1 MYIKLI
7 YVLVCIQFRARNKKV
22 YCYRLQGQ
30 TEVFGVN
37 GSGFLHDE
45 IVNAMGAIC
54 NDMSISR
61 YKSNESTRKCFA
73 MSSFFF
79 EKVLFW

>member
-1 MYIKLI
+1 MRIKLI
-7 YVLVCIQFRARNKKV
+7 CVLLCIQFRARNKKV
-22 YCYRLQGQ
+22 YWHRLQGQ
-30 TEVFGVN
+30 TEVFGAN

-45 IVNAMGAIC
+45 IVNAMGGIC

-61 YKSNESTRKCFA
+61 YKSNESRRKCFA

-79 EKVLFW
+79 

>member
-1 MYIKLI
+1 M
-7 YVLVCIQFRARNKKV
+7 
-22 YCYRLQGQ
+22 
-30 TEVFGVN
+30 FGAN

-45 IVNAMGAIC
+45 IVNAMGGIC

-61 YKSNESTRKCFA
+61 YKSNESRRKCFA

-79 EKVLFW
+79 EKVSGQACLFFCERNFVLSVNIFLSLRPRKKVLQLL